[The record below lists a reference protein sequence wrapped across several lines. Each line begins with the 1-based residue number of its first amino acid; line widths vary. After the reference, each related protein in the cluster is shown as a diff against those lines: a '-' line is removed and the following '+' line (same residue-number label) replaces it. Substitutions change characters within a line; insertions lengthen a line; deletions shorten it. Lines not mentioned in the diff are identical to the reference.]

1 MRFVVSVPDEVSAYA
16 VAEKLAERGHLLV
29 AVREVPTDPLED
41 RFAGWWRA
49 HSLAVDPPYEGLL
62 EVSPAEKKAVAAIAR
77 KYGGQV
83 NSACG
88 HFPDKAIERFS
99 REGLAYELDRA
110 EADRI
115 RAELV
120 GGQPAAPS
128 LPAPPGL
135 RCGGFR
141 RPAADLRAAVE
152 VVPFEGR
159 TFDGV
164 GDLIAAI
171 ANDAFPQG
179 SVVPATPGAVPRLA
193 ALAGADGVS
202 DFYRAMTLMVLF
214 QMSTAGR
221 RRLAYQADAPED
233 GGAETP
239 AETATRAA
247 VAAVLPGLA
256 VGRSELVEFLLAGL
270 SAATRE
276 AGAAMP
282 AGLERIAG
290 RYAGTA
296 RSPVV
301 DLIRAVADG
310 AEEPIRTATA
320 AVVAALPEVVDGVQS
335 TKATVEGRAL
345 DTLDTVLQWEL
356 DNARLPSWVRS
367 SAPADDCRPT
377 AVGAAGQRWRPRGR
391 PLSRLRHVPRRRGR
405 RGRRHPRYPLD
416 RPSRGLLGRPARH
429 DGRKPGVDGWSG

>member
-16 VAEKLAERGHLLV
+16 VADKLAKRGHLLV
-29 AVREVPTDPLED
+29 AVRQVPIDPLEG

-49 HSLAVDPPYEGLL
+49 HSLAVDPPYEGPLG
-62 EVSPAEKKAVAAIAR
+62 VSPAEKKAITAIAR
-77 KYGGQV
+77 EYGGQV

-88 HFPDKAIERFS
+88 QFPDRAIERFS
-99 REGLAYELDRA
+99 REGLAHELDRA

-120 GGQPAAPS
+120 GGQTAAAPY
-128 LPAPPGL
+128 LPAPAGL
-135 RCGGFR
+135 TCGGFR
-141 RPAADLRAAVE
+141 RPAADLHAAAE

-179 SVVPATPGAVPRLA
+179 SVVPTVPGAVPRLA

-202 DFYRAMTLMVLF
+202 DFYRAMVLMVLF

-256 VGRSELVEFLLAGL
+256 VGRSELAEFLLAGL

-276 AGAAMP
+276 AGAGMP
-282 AGLERIAG
+282 AGLKRIAG
-290 RYAGTA
+290 RYARTA
-296 RSPVV
+296 RIPVV
-301 DLIRAVADG
+301 NLIRAVADG

-320 AVVAALPEVVDGVQS
+320 AVVAALPEVVDGLQS

-356 DNARLPSWVRS
+356 DNARL
-367 SAPADDCRPT
+367 
-377 AVGAAGQRWRPRGR
+377 
-391 PLSRLRHVPRRRGR
+391 SRLGMVFGPR
-405 RGRRHPRYPLD
+405 
-416 RPSRGLLGRPARH
+416 
-429 DGRKPGVDGWSG
+429 

>member
-1 MRFVVSVPDEVSAYA
+1 MIREMRFVVSVPDQVSAYA

-29 AVREVPTDPLED
+29 AVREVPIDPLES

-49 HSLAVDPPYEGLL
+49 HSLAVDPPYEGPL
-62 EVSPAEKKAVAAIAR
+62 EVSPAEKKAVAAIAQ

-88 HFPDKAIERFS
+88 QFPDKAIERFS
-99 REGLAYELDRA
+99 RKGLAHKLDRT

-115 RAELV
+115 RAEVV
-120 GGQPAAPS
+120 GGQTAAVPS

-135 RCGGFR
+135 KCGGFR
-141 RPAADLRAAVE
+141 RPAADLRAAAE

-179 SVVPATPGAVPRLA
+179 SVVPAAPGAVPRLA
-193 ALAGADGVS
+193 ALAGNDGVS
-202 DFYRAMTLMVLF
+202 DFHRAMTLMVLF

-256 VGRSELVEFLLAGL
+256 VGRSELAEFLLAGL
-270 SAATRE
+270 SAAMRE
-276 AGAAMP
+276 AGAGMP

-296 RSPVV
+296 RITVV
-301 DLIRAVADG
+301 NLIRAVADG
-310 AEEPIRTATA
+310 AEEPLRTATA
-320 AVVAALPEVVDGVQS
+320 AVVAALPEVIDGLQS

-356 DNARLPSWVRS
+356 DNARLSKLGTVF
-367 SAPADDCRPT
+367 
-377 AVGAAGQRWRPRGR
+377 GPR
-391 PLSRLRHVPRRRGR
+391 
-405 RGRRHPRYPLD
+405 
-416 RPSRGLLGRPARH
+416 
-429 DGRKPGVDGWSG
+429 